1 VGVLVLRDPDG
12 DPIAVLANYSLH
24 YVGGPF
30 SLSISADYFGAFDRA
45 LQRMAGSKFIAIMAN
60 GCCGDINNCD
70 FTRPAPTYPHPFYQV
85 ERVADVVASRA
96 FGAWQRIRDWEGS
109 PHLAAATEIMR
120 FCRREPTPEE
130 VAAAEE
136 LRAGPEQPAN
146 LDWTYASEVLA
157 VREEPRERD
166 TPIQALAVGNV
177 GIVGLPGEI
186 FVEYGLQIKAQS
198 PFNRTFVVELAN
210 DYVGYCPTDL
220 ALQEGG
226 YETRLARSA
235 KAAAGTEGAMV
246 AASLR
251 TLQAAKEERS

>member
-1 VGVLVLRDPDG
+1 
-12 DPIAVLANYSLH
+12 
-24 YVGGPF
+24 
-30 SLSISADYFGAFDRA
+30 
-45 LQRMAGSKFIAIMAN
+45 
-60 GCCGDINNCD
+60 
-70 FTRPAPTYPHPFYQV
+70 
-85 ERVADVVASRA
+85 
-96 FGAWQRIRDWEGS
+96 
-109 PHLAAATEIMR
+109 
-120 FCRREPTPEE
+120 
-130 VAAAEE
+130 
-136 LRAGPEQPAN
+136 
-146 LDWTYASEVLA
+146 
-157 VREEPRERD
+157 
-166 TPIQALAVGNV
+166 VGNV